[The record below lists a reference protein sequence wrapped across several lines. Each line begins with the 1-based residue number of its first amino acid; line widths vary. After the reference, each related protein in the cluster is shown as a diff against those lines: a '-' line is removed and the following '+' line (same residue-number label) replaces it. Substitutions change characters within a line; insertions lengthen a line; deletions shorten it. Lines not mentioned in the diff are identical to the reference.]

1 MVAKITVKNA
11 RMGIFL
17 QIDGLVI
24 MKRILCALCG
34 MFLTCSAYAVP
45 AVVDYIFDGDTFS
58 AQVFLEPTVKI
69 TVRVRLINIDTPEM
83 NGKCRREKDLAQ
95 RAKNRLGELIPR
107 GTVVE
112 LGNIKDDKYLG
123 RINANVFLPDGR
135 DVGLILIDGGY
146 GRPYGGGK
154 RKPWCDK

>member
-1 MVAKITVKNA
+1 MTGSV
-11 RMGIFL
+11 
-17 QIDGLVI
+17 
-24 MKRILCALCG
+24 
-34 MFLTCSAYAVP
+34 YAVP

-69 TVRVRLINIDTPEM
+69 TVRVRLINIDTPEIK
-83 NGKCRREKDLAQ
+83 GACRREKDLAQ
-95 RAKNRLGELIPR
+95 RAKSRLMELVPR

-154 RKPWCDK
+154 RKSWCGK

>member
-1 MVAKITVKNA
+1 MFMKKIICAVC
-11 RMGIFL
+11 GIF
-17 QIDGLVI
+17 
-24 MKRILCALCG
+24 MS
-34 MFLTCSAYAVP
+34 CSVYAVP

-69 TVRVRLINIDTPEM
+69 TVRVRLINIDTPEIK
-83 NGKCRREKDLAQ
+83 GACRREKDLAQ
-95 RAKNRLGELIPR
+95 RAKSRLMELIPR

-146 GRPYGGGK
+146 WATVWG
-154 RKPWCDK
+154 WQA

>member
-1 MVAKITVKNA
+1 MPEWAFFTIVGIGHMKKI
-11 RMGIFL
+11 I
-17 QIDGLVI
+17 
-24 MKRILCALCG
+24 CALCG
-34 MFLTCSAYAVP
+34 IFMMGSVYAVP

-69 TVRVRLINIDTPEM
+69 TVRVRLINIDTPEIK
-83 NGKCRREKDLAQ
+83 GACRREKDLAQ
-95 RAKNRLGELIPR
+95 RAKSRLMELIPR

-154 RKPWCDK
+154 RKSWCDK